1 MSTRRFEMV
10 EGSASKFWEV
20 TENGASLTIRYGRIG
35 TNGQTQEKSFA
46 DEAKASAAAAK
57 LIAEKTGKGYV
68 EVSADAPTTT
78 TATKSADASDATASP
93 KQAKAA
99 RTKAT
104 KAKAATSPDE
114 STSDTE
120 SAPKAKAPKKSAANP
135 ADPAKKS
142 AADPADRGKKPKAA
156 AVEIP
161 ELELGGK
168 TLGVRALKNAAERLD
183 ASTDSASFAEALNKL
198 PGASYQAR
206 TVLAHLLAHGAFR
219 PTQRLHVVGVVPTLF
234 ELAPDALL
242 AVLARIPEETLAGSG
257 QLLNQLAPLVGRLL
271 RGAPDALR
279 EATLAPTLARLADLG
294 RAVRGEP
301 LLGDAT
307 GAIELASEM
316 LPFGL
321 GIAFDDE
328 YGQARKVPPEALAE
342 TFARLAGPRWV
353 RTFPNPERLPT
364 ATAVI
369 ALKDEPLEEA
379 VRALCL
385 FNKELLAARTEPAA
399 RFFELA
405 AKAEGQ
411 KAEYLRIAGVAH
423 AASPDEIPAGL
434 EHQIRPIEVSRELGF
449 RQLGTARLDAWAAHW
464 LAQDEGLAPNDR
476 QHTLSLQRLA
486 LGPLPFGDAMRAR
499 LIGEPQPY
507 EHAADA
513 IDVYTFVNEVR
524 FLDRAAAA
532 DVLRVG
538 AAMARRREE
547 EEARPE
553 ITRGLR
559 LLVCA
564 AIAALPPEAEIDPSV
579 DDLVRVSDGVDHESR
594 ELVRRTVHRLPLA
607 RSEKVVARSANELER
622 PYEELTYAR
631 EGSSEAAM
639 RRFARLLASGRED
652 DMMWLNVRS
661 GGLATLGPAF
671 GPLLAEALEG
681 ETLSESFF
689 ANLERAIDP
698 AAFAHVRAAV
708 GSNVLDLEA
717 ELKKLAD
724 ELGGERVVVYAMSV
738 GKPSRSLSRLSRL
751 PAGFTAED
759 VPRARGRKLMHA
771 FTVDLH
777 DVPELQAR
785 HPGARTLSVWIQG
798 WGESEW
804 RAQAI
809 VPRTEEQIAAHP
821 IAEDGPTLELLR
833 LEVPA
838 SIFGPSPSERER
850 YARGLLYRKPGL
862 LLGGPIWLQ
871 DGKWGVDPT
880 FVAQYDERIAI
891 GANFGD
897 VGIGYSF
904 EDRATWQCH

>member
-68 EVSADAPTTT
+68 EVSADAQS
-78 TATKSADASDATASP
+78 TATDAADAP
-93 KQAKAA
+93 AKK
-99 RTKAT
+99 TKAT
-104 KAKAATSPDE
+104 KAGAATSADE
-114 STSDTE
+114 RESAESAKKTKAAKTKVATSADE
-120 SAPKAKAPKKSAANP
+120 AKAERAPKAKA
-135 ADPAKKS
+135 AKKQE
-142 AADPADRGKKPKAA
+142 GT

-206 TVLAHLLAHGAFR
+206 TVLAHLLAHGAFQ
-219 PTQRLHVVGVVPTLF
+219 PTQRLHVAGVVPTLF

-242 AVLARIPEETLAGSG
+242 GVLARIPEATLAGSG

-279 EATLAPTLARLADLG
+279 GATLAPTLAHLADLG

-307 GAIELASEM
+307 GAIELASGM
-316 LPFGL
+316 LAFSG

-328 YGQARKVPPEALAE
+328 YGRAIPVPPDTLAE

-464 LAQDEGLAPNDR
+464 LAEDDGLAPNDQ

-499 LIGEPQPY
+499 LIGEPRPY
-507 EHAADA
+507 EHAGDA

-547 EEARPE
+547 EEAGPE

-564 AIAALPPEAEIDPSV
+564 AISALPPEAEIDPSV
-579 DDLVRVSDGVDHESR
+579 DDLVRVSDGMEHESR

-607 RSEKVVARSANELER
+607 RSEKVVARSASELER

-689 ANLERAIDP
+689 ASLERAIDP

-708 GSNVLDLEA
+708 GSNVLDLGA
-717 ELKKLAD
+717 ELRKLAD

-738 GKPSRSLSRLSRL
+738 GKPSRSLSRLSRR
-751 PAGFTAED
+751 PAGFAPED

-771 FTVDLH
+771 FTVDLQ

-809 VPRTEEQIAAHP
+809 VPRTEDQIATHP
-821 IAEDGPTLELLR
+821 IVEDGPTLELLR

-871 DGKWGVDPT
+871 DGRWGVDPT